1 MYSIYVNDKLIADNV
16 AEEYVYSIAESVGK
30 IAKNLC
36 SDVVVVVSYHEGR
49 HGGRHEGR
57 KSHV

>member
-1 MYSIYVNDKLIADNV
+1 MYSIYINGEIIADNV
-16 AEEYVYSIAESVGK
+16 AEEYVYFIAESVGK
-30 IAKNLC
+30 LAKNLC

-49 HGGRHEGR
+49 